1 MSEPKDSGGAPK
13 QAKRIVR
20 VGDVMTPDVITIARD
35 ATVREAAERMRRQ
48 GTSSVVVERRD
59 DDDEYGLLAVTDIA
73 EKVIARN
80 LSPDRVDVYEVMVK
94 PVLSLPKDMNVV
106 FAVRMLSRF
115 QLTRALVID
124 DMRTPVGIVTLRD
137 MVLRQLDED

>member
-1 MSEPKDSGGAPK
+1 MSAVAKAKGG
-13 QAKRIVR
+13 REIVR
-20 VGDVMTPDVITIARD
+20 VGDVMTPDVITIPRDSTVRD
-35 ATVREAAERMRRQ
+35 AAEQMRRQ
-48 GTSSVVVERRD
+48 GTSSVVVERRN

-73 EKVIARN
+73 EKVVARN
-80 LSPDRVDVYEVMVK
+80 LSPDRVDVYEVMTK
-94 PVLSLPKDMNVV
+94 PVLSLPRDMNVV

-124 DMRTPVGIVTLRD
+124 EMRTPVGIVTLRD